1 MSIKLEGKLLE
12 VTSPQSG
19 TSKAGKDWVKCQAI
33 IETEGQYPKKI
44 AITLMKEALIL
55 QIASKRLGEVVSLE
69 CNAESR
75 ESNGKWYTD
84 IQACRVN

>member
-1 MSIKLEGKLLE
+1 MQIQGKLIQ
-12 VTSPQSG
+12 VTTPENG

-33 IETEGQYPKKI
+33 IETDGQYPKKI
-44 AITLMKEALIL
+44 AITLMKEALIIE
-55 QIASKRLGEVVSLE
+55 IASKRLGEVVSLE

-84 IQACRVN
+84 IQAWRVN

>member
-1 MSIKLEGKLLE
+1 MQIQGKLIQ
-12 VTSPQSG
+12 VTTPENG

-33 IETEGQYPKKI
+33 IETDGQYPKKI
-44 AITLMKEALIL
+44 AITIMKEALISE
-55 QIASKRLGEVVSLE
+55 IASKRLGEVVSLE

-84 IQACRVN
+84 ISAWRVN

>member
-1 MSIKLEGKLLE
+1 MNIQGKLTQ
-12 VTSPQSG
+12 VTTPESG
-19 TSKAGKDWVKCQAI
+19 LSKAGKEWIKCQAI

-44 AITLMKEALIL
+44 AVTIMKEALINEITDK
-55 QIASKRLGEVVSLE
+55 QLGENVSLE

-84 IQACRVN
+84 ISLWRIN